1 MRFLV
6 ALITRVPLS
15 VLLAACLTAQTA
27 APPPSYRFSANGAA
41 AGIPVEVVANGLVID
56 AKVNDHPGW
65 FIVDSAV
72 QGFVADRDYT
82 HRTSLQ
88 ESGKALT
95 QGEAPNPSEAGI
107 VRDVRIT
114 LPGLE
119 LTHRVLVVIDLKSL
133 EPAIGHRIDGIIGSR
148 LFDDF
153 VVSMDYQRGS
163 MSVHPPERYQPSGN
177 EKALPVRVDEHGF
190 QFIEVTIALP
200 GVAPITGEYLIDSG
214 ANSYLE
220 IYKPFCDERRLPPP
234 AMKLFDAPGTSAGA
248 TTKSADGR
256 ADRIEVGSFSIG
268 NPPIS
273 FGEDVAGLMASKD
286 HAGLIGA
293 AFLQRFIVVYDSP
306 GKRILLAPN
315 RNYGDPPPYDQS
327 GLRIHA
333 DGPSFHKFVVG
344 RVLPRSPAVEAGIEP
359 GDIIE
364 SLARKSANEMTLTR
378 LRSLL
383 TQPNAHYSV
392 GIIRGKSRLRI
403 NLQLRPLL

>member
-41 AGIPVEVVANGLVID
+41 AGIPVEVVANGLVLID

-133 EPAIGHRIDGIIGSR
+133 EPA
-148 LFDDF
+148 
-153 VVSMDYQRGS
+153 
-163 MSVHPPERYQPSGN
+163 
-177 EKALPVRVDEHGF
+177 
-190 QFIEVTIALP
+190 
-200 GVAPITGEYLIDSG
+200 
-214 ANSYLE
+214 
-220 IYKPFCDERRLPPP
+220 
-234 AMKLFDAPGTSAGA
+234 SA
-248 TTKSADGR
+248 
-256 ADRIEVGSFSIG
+256 
-268 NPPIS
+268 
-273 FGEDVAGLMASKD
+273 
-286 HAGLIGA
+286 
-293 AFLQRFIVVYDSP
+293 
-306 GKRILLAPN
+306 
-315 RNYGDPPPYDQS
+315 
-327 GLRIHA
+327 
-333 DGPSFHKFVVG
+333 
-344 RVLPRSPAVEAGIEP
+344 
-359 GDIIE
+359 IE
-364 SLARKSANEMTLTR
+364 STASSVRACLMT
-378 LRSLL
+378 SL
-383 TQPNAHYSV
+383 Y
-392 GIIRGKSRLRI
+392 
-403 NLQLRPLL
+403 

>member
-133 EPAIGHRIDGIIGSR
+133 EPA
-148 LFDDF
+148 
-153 VVSMDYQRGS
+153 
-163 MSVHPPERYQPSGN
+163 
-177 EKALPVRVDEHGF
+177 
-190 QFIEVTIALP
+190 
-200 GVAPITGEYLIDSG
+200 
-214 ANSYLE
+214 
-220 IYKPFCDERRLPPP
+220 
-234 AMKLFDAPGTSAGA
+234 SA
-248 TTKSADGR
+248 
-256 ADRIEVGSFSIG
+256 
-268 NPPIS
+268 
-273 FGEDVAGLMASKD
+273 
-286 HAGLIGA
+286 
-293 AFLQRFIVVYDSP
+293 
-306 GKRILLAPN
+306 
-315 RNYGDPPPYDQS
+315 
-327 GLRIHA
+327 
-333 DGPSFHKFVVG
+333 
-344 RVLPRSPAVEAGIEP
+344 
-359 GDIIE
+359 IE
-364 SLARKSANEMTLTR
+364 STASSVRACLMT
-378 LRSLL
+378 SL
-383 TQPNAHYSV
+383 Y
-392 GIIRGKSRLRI
+392 
-403 NLQLRPLL
+403 